1 MTTLKPKNIDNLLYE
16 FKQRNIKP
24 QDPQKLNFEVDD
36 FNDVYNITA
45 PFKYGNELLIAG
57 RVEKRDSELSEV
69 IFFKNKENSW
79 IKKTDLPIF
88 KLQDPFISW
97 IDEYITFGGVKVSS
111 DPVSKNISSYKTVFY
126 KGKTLKDLEP
136 FAEGPELMK
145 DIRLLQL
152 KNSKILVLTRPKVNN
167 DSHIGY
173 TLINSLEELTPQV
186 ISKATVIEGQFAE
199 NEWGGANSIYELPNG
214 LVAVL
219 GHIAKFD
226 NLNNRHYYSMS
237 FSFNPNTGQS
247 SPLKI
252 IATRGNFGKASY
264 KRPDLIDVIFSGGL
278 IRNNNGYAELYCGI
292 SDAEAHK
299 LTIVDPFKEYEA

>member
-1 MTTLKPKNIDNLLYE
+1 MITLKPKNIDNLLYE
-16 FKQRNIKP
+16 FKQRNLQPK
-24 QDPQKLNFEVDD
+24 DSQKLNFEVDD
-36 FNDVYNITA
+36 FKDVYNITA
-45 PFKYGNELLIAG
+45 PFKYGNEILIAG

-69 IFFKNKENSW
+69 IFFKNKEGIW

-97 IDEYITFGGVKVSS
+97 IDEYITFGGVEVLS
-111 DPVSKNISSYKTVFY
+111 DPVSKSISSYKTVFY
-126 KGKTLKDLEP
+126 KGKTLKDLKP

-152 KNSKILVLTRPKVNN
+152 KNSKILVLTRPKINN
-167 DSHIGY
+167 NSHIGY
-173 TLINSLEELTPQV
+173 TLINSLKELNPQV
-186 ISKATVIEGQFAE
+186 ISNATVIEGQFAE

-226 NLNNRHYYSMS
+226 DLHNRHYYSMS
-237 FSFNPNTGQS
+237 FSFNPDTGQS

-252 IATRGNFGKASY
+252 IATRNNFGKASY

-299 LTIVDPFKEYEA
+299 LTIADPFKEYEH